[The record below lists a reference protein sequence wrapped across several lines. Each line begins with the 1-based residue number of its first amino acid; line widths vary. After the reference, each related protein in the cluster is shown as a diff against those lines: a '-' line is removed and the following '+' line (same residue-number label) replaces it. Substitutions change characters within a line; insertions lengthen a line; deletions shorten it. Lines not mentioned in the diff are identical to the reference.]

1 MAEVTSPCVRN
12 CCLDDDN
19 ICLGCFRSM
28 DEILSWRDASEQQQ
42 ADIIDAAKTRKIA
55 YEIKYPS
62 PQPPDNQ
69 NKDSN

>member
-1 MAEVTSPCVRN
+1 
-12 CCLDDDN
+12 
-19 ICLGCFRSM
+19 M
-28 DEILSWRDASEQQQ
+28 DEILSWRAASEQQQ